1 MVHAR
6 RDEHTLYKIVE
17 RVIDVLAICPDNI
30 IIPKT
35 IMTHFSIL
43 GYNGYYQTA
52 DLPRPTNVSIAV
64 AGFRNTTRANRPS

>member
-30 IIPKT
+30 IT
-35 IMTHFSIL
+35 NFSIL
-43 GYNGYYQTA
+43 GYYQA
-52 DLPRPTNVSIAV
+52 ANLPSPTNISIAE
-64 AGFRNTTRANRPS
+64 AEFRTTTRANCPS